1 MRKNFLAGLFIA
13 LILFSASSC
22 FAESWTGYFGAYWDS
37 WFGSSEQ
44 SPDLNADKSE
54 SVILPEHLAANWDK
68 LTGSLV
74 EALALNDK
82 QESLPNNAWFGED
95 KTSNAAKIN
104 KLLDAA
110 LSILINGE
118 AGKMRHE
125 ASQLR
130 AKIANL
136 RIELDDLRNKK
147 ITAPDSNYYVLFWR
161 LTKEKADKRIT
172 ELEQEIKS
180 SEESLLAINA
190 KLSESLKTIGL
201 DLDAS
206 QVEILMNSVTGE
218 DLLQNAII
226 FDNVKKI
233 VAKLEELA
241 QNDTNS
247 IEITRRYSGMY
258 LILND
263 LLIHTQEELIK
274 KIDSSYKPNLDAIIT
289 EAGNLQRDAQARSRN
304 KAYTQAQR
312 ESFIKNAESNAL
324 TIRVAKLYIELL
336 NTQKTGTLASIKS
349 LRLNRDLAENTY
361 RTVRSSGELRG
372 LIHSGLSLFETINA
386 LKMPELKIFENGA
399 MRLEFEEINR
409 RLKK

>member
-161 LTKEKADKRIT
+161 LTKEKADKRIA
-172 ELEQEIKS
+172 ELEREIKS

-289 EAGNLQRDAQARSRN
+289 EASNLQRDAQARSRN